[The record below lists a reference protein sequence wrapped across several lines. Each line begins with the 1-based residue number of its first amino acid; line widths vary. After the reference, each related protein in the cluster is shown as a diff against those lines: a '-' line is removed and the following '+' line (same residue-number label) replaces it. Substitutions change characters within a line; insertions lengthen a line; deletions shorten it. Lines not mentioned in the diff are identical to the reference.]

1 MKLAADARS
10 LVDRISSYVRRPA
23 LPLDVVE
30 RIRARSLGVEHLGR
44 WLEVPAPKV
53 AVAEGG
59 PRVANEPSLVAQGGR
74 LVGFSEAPDSRR
86 APSERQLILLSGAPR
101 SIYVRADDLVLVA
114 PREWN

>member
-1 MKLAADARS
+1 MKLAAAARS

-23 LPLDVVE
+23 LPLAEVE

-53 AVAEGG
+53 AVAAGG
-59 PRVANEPSLVAQGGR
+59 NRVANEPSLVAQGGR
-74 LVGFSEAPDSRR
+74 LVGFAEAPEPSR
-86 APSERQLILLSGAPR
+86 APSERLLLLLSGAPR
-101 SIYVRADDLVLVA
+101 SITVRADDVVLVA